1 MVSGIKAAA
10 MAALLASLPVSAQT
24 ASHVHEPG
32 MSHGDSNSALAMP
45 TQAGQA
51 AFGAVQEITALL
63 EGSPGVDWKKVDLEA
78 LRRHLIDMDN
88 VTLRAR
94 IEASE
99 IEGGARF
106 VLTGEGEVRESI
118 RRMAPA
124 HAATVDGQGGWR
136 FAYEPHPEGAIV
148 TVRAEREADAAK
160 IRGLGFIGL
169 LARGMHHQEHHL
181 MIALGNAPHH

>member
-32 MSHGDSNSALAMP
+32 MSHGDSDSALAMP

-106 VLTGEGEVRESI
+106 VLTGEGEVRASI
-118 RRMAPA
+118 QRMAPA
-124 HAATVDGQGGWR
+124 HAATVDGQDGWR
-136 FAYEPHPEGAIV
+136 FAYEPHPNGAVV
-148 TVRAEREADAAK
+148 TVRAAEQADVAK

-169 LARGMHHQEHHL
+169 LARGMHHQQHHL
-181 MIALGNAPHH
+181 MIALGDAPHH